1 MMKLKIPPAL
11 VAAILAGLM
20 RLVALYIPL
29 GSLILPGANWV
40 AGALL
45 AVGAI
50 LGVVGLYQFYSNGTS
65 IDPHK
70 PSKTKALVT
79 DGVYSYS
86 RNPMYLALFFLLI
99 AYASILQNVLNLLL
113 LPLFIWYMNRY
124 QIVPE
129 EEIMEKKFGE
139 AYERYKSEVRRWI

>member
-1 MMKLKIPPAL
+1 MKLKIPPAL

-20 RLVALYIPL
+20 RLIALYIPL
-29 GSLILPGANWV
+29 GSLILPGASWV
-40 AGALL
+40 ASALL
-45 AVGAI
+45 LVGAI
-50 LGVVGLYQFYSNGTS
+50 LGVVGLYQFYRNGTS

-70 PSKTKALVT
+70 PSKTKTLIT

-99 AYASILQNVLNLLL
+99 AYASVLQNVLNLLV

-129 EEIMEKKFGE
+129 EEIMEEKFGE
-139 AYERYKSEVRRWI
+139 AYQKYKSEVRRWL